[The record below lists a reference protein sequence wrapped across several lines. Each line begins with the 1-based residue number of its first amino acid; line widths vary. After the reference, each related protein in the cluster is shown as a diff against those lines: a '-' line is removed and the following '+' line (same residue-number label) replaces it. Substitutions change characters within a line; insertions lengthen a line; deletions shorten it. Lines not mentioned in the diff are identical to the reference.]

1 MDPERLREYKGRTLA
16 LRLSS
21 GDTLCGKL
29 DVGHETG
36 AGEDGKDKF
45 FYNMIKAEHSHNAID
60 RAIELYNEGV
70 VGKRSKD
77 VDFPFIRKTYE
88 IDPEHVTLLRSFD

>member
-36 AGEDGKDKF
+36 SRKDGEDNF
-45 FYNMIKAEHSHNAID
+45 FYNMTKAEHSHNTID
-60 RAIELYNEGV
+60 RAIELYREGV
-70 VGKRSKD
+70 AGRRSKD
-77 VDFPFIRKTYE
+77 IDFPFTQKTYE
-88 IDPEHVTLLRSFD
+88 IAAEHVTLLRSFD